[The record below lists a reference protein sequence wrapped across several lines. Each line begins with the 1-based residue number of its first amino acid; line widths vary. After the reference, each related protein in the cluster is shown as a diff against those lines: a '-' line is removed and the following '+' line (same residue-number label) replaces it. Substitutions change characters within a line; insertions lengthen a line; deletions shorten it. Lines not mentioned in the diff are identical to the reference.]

1 VELKASTFEASCGFT
16 GRVLSVFLG
25 SHAVDCPVKALRD
38 LSPPAMKEVLRAGT
52 RDDTAPVVGLSIAVD
67 VTDRGRRG
75 AGQKADLASIFE
87 FLLKAL
93 APCGPGIA
101 SGSVGKPSGPV
112 RMVVSKVDAD
122 NAIRVELVLDQ
133 TGCCLNGMGTLG
145 ELRTANL
152 RTVLGRYFTLVDPSG
167 KGFRMGEVNARMR
180 REVKRAFGQ

>member
-1 VELKASTFEASCGFT
+1 
-16 GRVLSVFLG
+16 
-25 SHAVDCPVKALRD
+25 
-38 LSPPAMKEVLRAGT
+38 
-52 RDDTAPVVGLSIAVD
+52 
-67 VTDRGRRG
+67 
-75 AGQKADLASIFE
+75 
-87 FLLKAL
+87 
-93 APCGPGIA
+93 
-101 SGSVGKPSGPV
+101 
-112 RMVVSKVDAD
+112 MVVSKVDAD